1 MGIGRKFETPS
12 ILLVDDRPEVR
23 HLLRAILESQSFP
36 CEEAGNGAE
45 ALQCLDAQTFALVI
59 TDMKMPVMDG
69 FQFLKQVAKKSLAKR
84 PSVIVLTGKQDEAGR
99 RRLSGS
105 HLCRQGG
112 RVAKLVEIADGAAR
126 PVDPPLRHHRNR
138 ERGLA
143 IQEPDPNSAGAGAA
157 ARLPR

>member
-1 MGIGRKFETPS
+1 MGIARNFETPS

-69 FQFLKQVAKKSLAKR
+69 FQFLKQVAKKSLAER
-84 PSVIVLTGKQDEAGR
+84 PSVIVLTGREDEAGR
-99 RRLSGS
+99 HLALKAGAVAALVKPCNMGEFLSAVTS
-105 HLCRQGG
+105 ALERY
-112 RVAKLVEIADGAAR
+112 R
-126 PVDPPLRHHRNR
+126 PVLEH
-138 ERGLA
+138 
-143 IQEPDPNSAGAGAA
+143 
-157 ARLPR
+157 

>member
-23 HLLRAILESQSFP
+23 HLLRALLESQSFA

-99 RRLSGS
+99 HLALKAGAVAALAKPCNMGELLSAVTS
-105 HLCRQGG
+105 ALARH
-112 RVAKLVEIADGAAR
+112 R
-126 PVDPPLRHHRNR
+126 PVLEH
-138 ERGLA
+138 
-143 IQEPDPNSAGAGAA
+143 
-157 ARLPR
+157 